1 MIPDIPELIAD
12 VPRYMNNVKLK
23 AAGVSMPMTREQLEE
38 MARIV
43 ADPIYFI
50 ERYCQIVSIDHGL
63 IKFKL
68 YDYQKR
74 LINLIHN
81 NRQVIAKFPRQSGK
95 TTTNAAYL
103 LWYIIVN
110 EVKTIGVLAH
120 KASGA
125 REVLERTKQMYEA
138 LPLWIQQG
146 VRTWNKGSIELGNG
160 CKVVAAATTSS
171 AIRGLTINFLLLDEF
186 AFIPTNNADEFF
198 DSVYPTISSGTSS
211 KISIFSTPKGMNHF
225 WRMWTEA
232 TTGRMQ
238 GNKLVKSEFV
248 PIEIAWND
256 IPGRDEAFM
265 QKTINTIGIDSWNQ
279 EFATEFLG
287 SVGSLINSQA
297 IRNIVTATPLYEHDH
312 MKVYEEA
319 KKDRIYMATVDVA
332 RGAGGDY
339 SVIVMTD
346 ITTLPYKQ
354 VAVYRNNE
362 LNYLLFPGVIY
373 EMAKKYNDAY
383 VLIELNDNG
392 EAVADDLFHSYEY
405 DNILTTGGN
414 KGKVVLGSWVNSKN
428 GVRTTKQTKRL
439 GCSLIKALIEN
450 QEYIVYDYDTVQEMS
465 NFVAK
470 AGSYEADAGAHDDI
484 MMCLVIFAW
493 ASNQAFFAELCDSNF
508 KKKYIEDSHEKM
520 MQELSPIGY
529 WDGMDDDDDV
539 WNL

>member
-1 MIPDIPELIAD
+1 MIADIPELVND

-23 AAGVSMPMTREQLEE
+23 AAGAELPLTQEQLVE
-38 MARIV
+38 MGKIF

-50 ERYCQIVSIDHGL
+50 ERYCQIVSIDHGY

-68 YDYQKR
+68 YDYQKK
-74 LINLIHN
+74 LIRLIHN

-110 EVKTIGVLAH
+110 EVKTVGILAH

-125 REVLERTKQMYEA
+125 REVLERTKQMYES

-146 VRTWNKGSIELGNG
+146 VKVWNKGSIELGNG

-171 AIRGLTINFLLLDEF
+171 AIRGLTISFLLLDEF
-186 AFIPTNNADEFF
+186 AFIPSNNADEFF
-198 DSVYPTISSGTSS
+198 DSVYPTISSGKTS

-225 WRMWTEA
+225 YRMWQEA
-232 TTGRMQ
+232 TVGRMQ
-238 GNKLVKSEFV
+238 GTKLVKSEFV

-265 QKTINTIGIDSWNQ
+265 QKTINTIGLDSWNQ
-279 EFATEFLG
+279 EYATEFLG
-287 SVGSLINSQA
+287 SVGSLISSQA
-297 IRNIVTATPLYEHDH
+297 IRNIVTATPIVEHDH

-319 KKDRIYMATVDVA
+319 KKDRIYLATVDVA

-346 ITTLPYKQ
+346 ITELPYKQ

-362 LNYLLFPGVIY
+362 LNYLLLPGVIF

-392 EAVADDLFHSYEY
+392 EAVADDLFHGYEY
-405 DNILTTGGN
+405 DNILTTGGT
-414 KGKVVLGSWVNSKN
+414 KGKIVLGSWVNSKN

-439 GCSLIKALIEN
+439 GCSLVKALIEN
-450 QEYIVYDYDTVQEMS
+450 QEYKVYDYDTVQEMS
-465 NFVAK
+465 SFIAK
-470 AGSYEADAGAHDDI
+470 AGSYEADSGATDDI

-508 KKKYIEDSHEKM
+508 KKKYIQDSQEKM

-529 WDGMDDDDDV
+529 WDGMDDDGDV